1 MLQLTGVVDDRSMRA
16 QYLDRMDI
24 ERERGITIK
33 SQAVRLPWE
42 VDGKTFALN
51 MIDTP
56 GHVDFTYEVS
66 RSLAACEGAILLVDA
81 AQGIEAQTLANL
93 YLAMEN
99 DLTIIPV
106 LNKIDLPAADPEKYA
121 EALAMFDIEHGLN
134 RVWDTLIPDPWAS
147 TFGIQKTAEVLWED
161 GADRVTA
168 QELQNLALNYSGS
181 LAEKF
186 SDNFISGFE
195 SDPIGI
201 FDSLPVPQ
209 KRLLARLAHNMSN
222 AGHSESLHATVD
234 RDGQK
239 LAQYRQFLM
248 RSMKG
253 A

>member
-1 MLQLTGVVDDRSMRA
+1 MYQDKIPEHIKVAGSKQFASLDQLRDAVYVRVKVGSLENDSKAALGMLVNSSLTG
-16 QYLDRMDI
+16 
-24 ERERGITIK
+24 
-33 SQAVRLPWE
+33 
-42 VDGKTFALN
+42 
-51 MIDTP
+51 
-56 GHVDFTYEVS
+56 
-66 RSLAACEGAILLVDA
+66 
-81 AQGIEAQTLANL
+81 
-93 YLAMEN
+93 
-99 DLTIIPV
+99 
-106 LNKIDLPAADPEKYA
+106 ADPEKYA